1 MGFFLFVSW
10 ACIPLKRDRC
20 GYAFVSAGHK
30 MAETTGDRIRR
41 VRGAL
46 SQIEFA
52 GRMGAD
58 KNTVGRYERG
68 ERTPDGDF
76 LVRIRTEF
84 GADITW
90 LLTGEGL
97 GPDIVGV
104 GPDGSAIAID
114 FKASA
119 RGGSGID
126 AILYGRVTE
135 AVAAVYKEF
144 GITLALHQIAAEAA
158 RIAAELAEIEFTEE
172 ERPGVIKGA
181 MAQLRRQLREAS
193 AIPHGAE
200 AGTQKA

>member
-1 MGFFLFVSW
+1 
-10 ACIPLKRDRC
+10 
-20 GYAFVSAGHK
+20 

-84 GADITW
+84 GTDLTW
-90 LLTGEGL
+90 LLTGEGP

-104 GPDGSAIAID
+104 GSDGSTIAIEV
-114 FKASA
+114 KAQA
-119 RGGSGID
+119 RGGID
-126 AILYGRVTE
+126 PILYGRVTE

-144 GITLALHQIAAEAA
+144 GITLALHQVAAEAA

-181 MAQLRRQLREAS
+181 MAQLRRQLREVA
-193 AIPHGAE
+193 ANPHGPE
-200 AGTQKA
+200 ASGQKA